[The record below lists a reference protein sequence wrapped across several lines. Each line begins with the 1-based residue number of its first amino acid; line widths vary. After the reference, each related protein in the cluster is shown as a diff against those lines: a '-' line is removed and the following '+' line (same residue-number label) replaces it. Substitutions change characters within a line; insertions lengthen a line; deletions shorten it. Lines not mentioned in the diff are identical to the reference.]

1 MIILSI
7 ILTYHAVLLPGLLLQ
22 HDDPVRGLVQGGG
35 QTVPL
40 SIQRLPNIKI
50 VQFHEKK
57 LVLLSVQRLPNIKIV
72 KFHEKKL
79 VLLSV
84 QRLPNI
90 KIVQFH
96 EKKALSCSANSDYQ
110 TSRLSPIKLSFEKL
124 KPKRFFREKNIALCK
139 F

>member
-50 VQFHEKK
+50 VQFHEIKPCPA
-57 LVLLSVQRLPNIKIV
+57 QRTATTK
-72 KFHEKKL
+72 
-79 VLLSV
+79 
-84 QRLPNI
+84 
-90 KIVQFH
+90 
-96 EKKALSCSANSDYQ
+96 YQ
-110 TSRLSPIKLSFEKL
+110 DCPQ
-124 KPKRFFREKNIALCK
+124 
-139 F
+139 